1 MLKTM
6 SEKTTAVKTK
16 LSVAD
21 LDFKKQGGLLP
32 VVAQD
37 VSTGAVLMMAYANQ
51 EAVQKTQE
59 SGFAHYWSRSRG
71 ALWKKGE
78 SSGHLQKI
86 VEVLVDCD
94 QDTLLYRVH
103 QTGVACHTGAST
115 CFFQE
120 LTIKL
125 KDK

>member
-1 MLKTM
+1 MSKTM
-6 SEKTTAVKTK
+6 DEKTNSEIIK
-16 LSVAD
+16 LSIAD
-21 LDFKKQGGLLP
+21 LDFEKQNGLIP

-37 VSTGAVLMMAYANQ
+37 VRTGTVLMMAYANQ
-51 EAVQKTQE
+51 ESVKKTQE
-59 SGFAHYWSRSRG
+59 SGFAHYWSRSRR

-86 VEVLVDCD
+86 VAILVDCD

-103 QTGVACHTGAST
+103 QTGVACHTGEPT

-120 LTIKL
+120 LTIEI

>member
-1 MLKTM
+1 MSKTM
-6 SEKTTAVKTK
+6 DEKTNSEIIK
-16 LSVAD
+16 LSIAD
-21 LDFKKQGGLLP
+21 LDFEKQNGLIP

-37 VSTGAVLMMAYANQ
+37 VRTGAVLMMAYANQ
-51 EAVQKTQE
+51 ESVKKTQE
-59 SGFAHYWSRSRG
+59 SGFAHYWSRSRR

-86 VEVLVDCD
+86 VEILVDCD

-103 QTGVACHTGAST
+103 QTGVACHTGEPT

-120 LTIKL
+120 LTIEI